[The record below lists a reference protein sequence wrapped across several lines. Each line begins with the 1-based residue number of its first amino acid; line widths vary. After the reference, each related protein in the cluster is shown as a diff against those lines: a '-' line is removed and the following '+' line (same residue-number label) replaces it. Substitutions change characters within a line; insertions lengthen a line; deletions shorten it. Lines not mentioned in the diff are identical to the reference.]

1 MICLPSVKLIVVI
14 YDKPCVV
21 LMPPAPLAQGLSI
34 YPLTMDS
41 YVGGIKRT
49 WVERQLP
56 PYHIYYL
63 ALQTSGSRAYF
74 CVIVNIYILQI
85 HNIHI
90 KPMSWLSLSWVSS
103 SNNKCVLYHHN
114 IRGFNSKR
122 QALENIVK
130 KLSPTIITL
139 NETAMKHEKKP
150 KLNNYISSS
159 KNRSKQIMGGVCT
172 LVKSEFKDTFMKV
185 AEGCDI

>member
-1 MICLPSVKLIVVI
+1 MLVLLLLLHTGFIHRHYGVKVCRHNSSSSSMICLPSVKLIVVI

-56 PYHIYYL
+56 PYRIYYL
-63 ALQTSGSRAYF
+63 ALQTSGSKAYF

-90 KPMSWLSLSWVSS
+90 KPMRWLSLSWVSS
-103 SNNKCVLYHHN
+103 MYL
-114 IRGFNSKR
+114 F
-122 QALENIVK
+122 Q
-130 KLSPTIITL
+130 
-139 NETAMKHEKKP
+139 
-150 KLNNYISSS
+150 
-159 KNRSKQIMGGVCT
+159 Q
-172 LVKSEFKDTFMKV
+172 
-185 AEGCDI
+185 